1 MSDGGGVV
9 GEGVVKE
16 GVVGEGVGGEGVGG
30 VVGGGVVG
38 GGLFTVTWNV
48 FLNVV
53 SPPVGRRTSTSAV

>member
-1 MSDGGGVV
+1 MSDGGGVVGGGVV
-9 GEGVVKE
+9 GEGVVGE
-16 GVVGEGVGGEGVGG
+16 EVVGEG

-48 FLNVV
+48 FFNVV